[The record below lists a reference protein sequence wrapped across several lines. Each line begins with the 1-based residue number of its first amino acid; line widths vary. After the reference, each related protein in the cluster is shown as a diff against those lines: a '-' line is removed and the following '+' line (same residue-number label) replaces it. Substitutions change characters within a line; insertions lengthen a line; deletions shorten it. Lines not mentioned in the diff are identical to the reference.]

1 VAFDRLGNQRSPR
14 DVERDSAKTR
24 ERILAAVGTVLAR
37 EGFAGLG
44 INAVAREA
52 GVGKTL
58 IYRYFGG
65 LPELLHEFADA
76 GFWPTH
82 RELTGREPHELR
94 AMSPEAAARAVL
106 GGHLRELRA
115 RPVTR
120 EIMKWELLQ
129 KNELSDALAR
139 AREESGI
146 ELLAALPRAMRN
158 ARTRDLAAVGAL
170 LHAGISYLAM
180 RSDTVNDYL
189 GIRLDEEAG
198 WKRIRTAIDD
208 IVRALTQARS
218 PQGRRRK
225 TTKRR

>member
-1 VAFDRLGNQRSPR
+1 MAFDRWEHQRSPR

-65 LPELLHEFADA
+65 LPELLREFANA

-82 RELTGREPHELR
+82 RELTGIEPSELR

-129 KNELSDALAR
+129 KNELGDALAR

-158 ARTRDLAAVGAL
+158 AHTRDLAAVGAL

-208 IVRALTQARS
+208 IVRSLTQARS

-225 TTKRR
+225 ATKRR